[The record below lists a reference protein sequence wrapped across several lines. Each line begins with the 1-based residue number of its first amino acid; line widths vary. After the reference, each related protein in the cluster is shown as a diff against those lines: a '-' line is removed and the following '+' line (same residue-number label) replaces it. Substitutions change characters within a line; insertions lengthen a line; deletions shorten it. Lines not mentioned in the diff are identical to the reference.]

1 MILIQV
7 VVRPTE
13 MQTAMLGDV
22 VLRGVLEF

>member
-13 MQTAMLGDV
+13 VLTAMLGDV
-22 VLRGVLEF
+22 VLRGFLVF